1 MILIHRP
8 GIGGNIPSGRTLVRR
23 AFRSKSQSGSPAQRR
38 YRRRKASRTFNPA
51 MPVPTILAVVPL
63 HTYQGKASSGYRDA
77 TVTAVSETMVHATA
91 YFYGPDGTIHG
102 RQASFTRADFS
113 RRFR

>member
-8 GIGGNIPSGRTLVRR
+8 GLGGNIPSGRTLVRR
-23 AFRSKSQSGSPAQRR
+23 ALRRKSGSASPAQRR
-38 YRRRKASRTFNPA
+38 YRRRKATRTFNSA
-51 MPVPTILAVVPL
+51 MPMPTVLAVVPFQK
-63 HTYQGKASSGYRDA
+63 YQGKASGGYRDA
-77 TVTAVSETMVHATA
+77 TVSAVSETMVHATA

-102 RQASFTRADFS
+102 RQATFTREDFS